1 MYLHVRD
8 ALCDLIPFVQ
18 FEKRE
23 NTHEGMLLLVKW
35 QAHVFEILQVIPNYV
50 VHVTYKK

>member
-1 MYLHVRD
+1 MNIPDLSEQFLILNRIIQMYLHVRD

-23 NTHEGMLLLVKW
+23 NKVAGSR
-35 QAHVFEILQVIPNYV
+35 F
-50 VHVTYKK
+50 